1 MTEMTAYTPGTFCWI
16 DLGTSDAAAAK
27 KFYSELLG
35 WQAVDMPVGP
45 DMTYTMFQ
53 IDGKDVAG
61 MYQQG
66 ADEQGIPPHWNSYV
80 SVASVEEIASKAK
93 SLGGTVLAEPLDV
106 LESGRMTVVQD
117 PTGAVVAAWQPQ
129 RHIGAQLVNQ
139 PGALCWNE
147 LATRNPQKSSEFYTQ
162 LFGWTAQT
170 QPMGETNY
178 TVFKNGDNMNAG
190 MIEMTAEWGDIPP
203 HWMVYLTV
211 TDCDASAEKVTALGG
226 KILVPPTDIP
236 DMGRFAV
243 VQDPQGA
250 AFSFIKLDNP
260 PA

>member
-16 DLGTSDAAAAK
+16 DLGASDAVAAK
-27 KFYSELLG
+27 KFYTDLFG
-35 WQAVDMPVGP
+35 WQAVDMPAGP

-66 ADEQGIPPHWNSYV
+66 QDEQDIPPHWNSYV
-80 SVASVEEIASKAK
+80 SVASVEEIAAKAK
-93 SLGGTVLAEPLDV
+93 SLGGTVMVEPLDV
-106 LESGRMTVVQD
+106 FESGRMTILQD
-117 PTGAVVAAWQPQ
+117 PTGGVVAAWQPQ

-139 PGALCWNE
+139 PGTLCWNE
-147 LATRNPQKSSEFYTQ
+147 LATRDWQKAAEFYTQ

-170 QPMGETNY
+170 QPMAGTEY
-178 TVFKNGDNMNAG
+178 TVFSNGDRMAAG
-190 MIEMTAEWGDIPP
+190 MIQMTPEWGDIPP

-226 KILVPPTDIP
+226 KVLVPPTDIP

-243 VQDPQGA
+243 AQDPQGA

-260 PA
+260 PV

>member
-16 DLGTSDAAAAK
+16 DLSTSDTTAAK
-27 KFYSELLG
+27 KFYTDLLG
-35 WQAVDMPVGP
+35 WQAVDIPVGP

-53 IDGKDVAG
+53 VEGKDVAG
-61 MYQQG
+61 MSQQG
-66 ADEQGIPPHWNSYV
+66 PDEQGIPPHWNSYV
-80 SVASVEEIASKAK
+80 SVANADEIAAKAK
-93 SLGGTVLAEPLDV
+93 SLGGTVLAEPFDV
-106 LESGRMTVVQD
+106 MDSGRMAVIQD
-117 PTGAVVAAWQPQ
+117 PSGAVVAAWQPQ
-129 RHIGAQLVNQ
+129 QHIGARLVNE

-147 LATRNPQKSSEFYTQ
+147 LATRDPQKSSGFYTQ
-162 LFGWTAQT
+162 LFGWTTQI

-178 TVFKNGDNMNAG
+178 TVFINGDNMNAG

-211 TDCDASAEKVTALGG
+211 ADCDATAEKVTALGG
-226 KILVPPTDIP
+226 KVLVPPTDIP
-236 DMGRFAV
+236 NMGRFAV

-250 AFSFIKLDNP
+250 AFSFIKMDNP

>member
-16 DLGTSDAAAAK
+16 DLNTSDAAAAK
-27 KFYSELLG
+27 KFYSELMG
-35 WQAVDMPVGP
+35 WQMVDLPMGP

-53 IDGKDVAG
+53 VDGKDVAG
-61 MYQQG
+61 MSQQG
-66 ADEQGIPPHWNSYV
+66 PDEQGIPPHWNSYV
-80 SVASVEEIASKAK
+80 SVANVEEIATRAK
-93 SLGGTVLAEPLDV
+93 SLGGTVLAEPFDV
-106 LESGRMTVVQD
+106 MDSGRMVVIQD
-117 PTGAVVAAWQPQ
+117 PTGAVVAGWQPQ
-129 RHIGAQLVNQ
+129 QHIGARLVNE

-147 LATRNPQKSSEFYTQ
+147 LATRDSQNSSDFYTQ

-178 TVFKNGDNMNAG
+178 TVFNNGDNMNAG

-226 KILVPPTDIP
+226 KVLVPPTDIP
-236 DMGRFAV
+236 NMGRFAV

-250 AFSFIKLDNP
+250 VFSFIKMDNP

>member
-35 WQAVDMPVGP
+35 WQAVDMPAGP
-45 DMTYTMFQ
+45 DMIYTMFQ

-66 ADEQGIPPHWNSYV
+66 QDEQGIPPHWNSYV
-80 SVASVEEIASKAK
+80 SVASVEEIAAKAK
-93 SLGGTVLAEPLDV
+93 SLGGTVMVEPLDV
-106 LESGRMTVVQD
+106 FESGRMTVVQD

-139 PGALCWNE
+139 PGTLCWNE
-147 LATRNPQKSSEFYTQ
+147 LATRDWQKAAEFYTQ

-170 QPMGETNY
+170 QPMAGTEY
-178 TVFKNGDNMNAG
+178 TVFSNGDRMAAG
-190 MIEMTAEWGDIPP
+190 MIQMTPEWGDIPP

-226 KILVPPTDIP
+226 KVLVPPTDIP

-250 AFSFIKLDNP
+250 AFSFIKMDNP